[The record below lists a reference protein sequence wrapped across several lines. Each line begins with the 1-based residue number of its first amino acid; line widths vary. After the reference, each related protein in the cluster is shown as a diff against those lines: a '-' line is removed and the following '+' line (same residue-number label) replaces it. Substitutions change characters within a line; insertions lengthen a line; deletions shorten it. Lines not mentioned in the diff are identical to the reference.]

1 MKDLVTI
8 LFVLI
13 LGGGGA
19 AGFFYWKDQQQK
31 AADRAYEQV
40 IDNAVDRSVENF
52 GLEPILTSLG
62 TAEGEARLEALR
74 TAYANTQQGDF
85 RDYDRI
91 NLGFGNLQGDWPT
104 TYSAIA
110 EPAGRPVERER
121 FAAEVDE
128 RFGPGA
134 YAYMR
139 EEYHRFLTEL
149 PQRQAERDAAA
160 NREAQAMGRAL
171 ENYHRQHGRY
181 PQGGFRVVDGRIVE
195 Q

>member
-19 AGFFYWKDQQQK
+19 AGFFYWKDQQEK
-31 AADRAYEQV
+31 AADAAYEQG
-40 IDNAVDRSVENF
+40 IDNAINSSIENF
-52 GLEPILTSLG
+52 QLEPLLASLG
-62 TAEGEARLEALR
+62 TAEGEARLAALR
-74 TAYANTQQGDF
+74 TAYANSQQGDF
-85 RDYDRI
+85 RAYDRI

-134 YAYMR
+134 HAYMR
-139 EEYHRFLTEL
+139 EEYQRFLAEL

-171 ENYHRQHGRY
+171 ENYRRQHGRY